1 MTGPLH
7 GFRIIELA
15 GIGPAPFAGGLLAD
29 LGADVVRIDRIGRP
43 GAPFDLPPRFDFYN
57 RNKRSIAV
65 DLKQPAATQAVLR
78 MAARADAL
86 IEGFRPGVAERL
98 GLGPDICLA
107 ANPRLVYGRMTG
119 WGQDGPLAQEA
130 GHDINYLALAGALGS
145 VGAPDR
151 PPPPPL
157 NVIADLGGGALYLAV
172 GVLAAAL
179 EAKASGRGQVV
190 DAAMIDG
197 VSNLMSMFHAFRQ
210 LGIWTAQ
217 RGENLLDGG
226 AHFYRTYETA
236 DGRYVA
242 VGALELQFYANLVE
256 VLGLSDEAL
265 PEQTDRSAWSA
276 MSERFAA
283 IFRTRSRDE
292 WVAATAGRDAC
303 VSPVLDIDE
312 APQHPHSR
320 AREMHT
326 HFAEARHPSPA
337 PRFERTPAAVR
348 RPAPAP
354 GEHSREALAEWGVSE
369 SEIAAL
375 EASGAMVQA

>member
-1 MTGPLH
+1 MHATMKL
-7 GFRIIELA
+7 IE
-15 GIGPAPFAGGLLAD
+15 
-29 LGADVVRIDRIGRP
+29 
-43 GAPFDLPPRFDFYN
+43 
-57 RNKRSIAV
+57 
-65 DLKQPAATQAVLR
+65 
-78 MAARADAL
+78 RADAL
-86 IEGFRPGVAERL
+86 LEGYRPGVMERL

-119 WGQDGPLAQEA
+119 WGEDGPLAQEA

-210 LGIWTAQ
+210 LGIWTAR

-283 IFRTRSRDE
+283 I
-292 WVAATAGRDAC
+292 
-303 VSPVLDIDE
+303 
-312 APQHPHSR
+312 
-320 AREMHT
+320 
-326 HFAEARHPSPA
+326 
-337 PRFERTPAAVR
+337 
-348 RPAPAP
+348 
-354 GEHSREALAEWGVSE
+354 
-369 SEIAAL
+369 
-375 EASGAMVQA
+375 